1 MWSNGRVCPR
11 CKETDTYESTHK
23 TLPYR
28 CRPCKRFFGV
38 RNGTLMENSR
48 LPYLTWVYAV
58 YLELTSLKRISS
70 MKLYRD
76 IGVSQ
81 PTAWY
86 MLQRICVAFG
96 TERPHPLLDRS
107 K

>member
-1 MWSNGRVCPR
+1 
-11 CKETDTYESTHK
+11 
-23 TLPYR
+23 
-28 CRPCKRFFGV
+28 
-38 RNGTLMENSR
+38 MENSR
-48 LPYLTWVYAV
+48 LPYLTWVYAI
-58 YLELTSLKRISS
+58 YLELTSLKGISG

-81 PTAWY
+81 PTARY
-86 MLQRICVAFG
+86 MLQRIRVAFG